1 MILTFAANGI
11 HNSIAREFEK
21 TLKIVAFVRAEY
33 DIFGYLAGISDN
45 YAVVSANP
53 ASGFFE
59 IFTEEG
65 SLVKVDNMTGILIT
79 KGSVTGN
86 SLRIDTSGLH
96 SGVYFIKVSTGNKNF
111 TQKITIQ

>member
-1 MILTFAANGI
+1 MIIKRIVFILILTFAANGI

-86 SLRIDTSGLH
+86 S
-96 SGVYFIKVSTGNKNF
+96 
-111 TQKITIQ
+111 